1 MHHLGFW
8 KFIQFHNYS
17 SLQDIAEIKDKLE
30 IQKIQTWTA
39 LKYFRRIARLNF

>member
-8 KFIQFHNYS
+8 KNIQFHIYS

-30 IQKIQTWTA
+30 IQNIQTWTE